1 MKDRH
6 QDPPAGG
13 TEERQALAAPNSGIT
28 DDRLLD
34 YLYDELD
41 EADRAAFELE
51 MRADPALMR
60 EVEEHRRTRQSF
72 ARLMTDPMPAGLL
85 DGVLEAADAQAATF
99 ATAKAPKAG
108 WWQRLIEGLKGLAF
122 QPAFAMG
129 LIFLLV
135 GGIALYSSRDPKDM
149 PGMGPPSDVQRLPP
163 VAMAPADDGKPAE
176 LERAENEEAQR
187 GQAASANVRLEA
199 EPATAFADQ
208 LARGDL
214 HKAEASVG
222 QPAPSPTRPDSAGLL
237 DYRAPTGGYGL
248 DNRVAA
254 QPDPVTT
261 SLEDGLAEAG
271 GYKERETRPAT
282 SATTTLATGS
292 PKADDGGPP
301 SGQAATATGDLGQ
314 GSSEPR
320 QQPEP
325 PAVADVRRSPQVA
338 EAPQASP
345 AEPAARPA
353 SEGGSPKAS
362 PKTSGDDESA
372 QYGFAKKTAEEDKAV
387 EKVADNVDRAERA
400 RDSDSARPSPPSDT
414 QETKAI
420 ATKTTNKGGIDEL
433 AKDVP
438 SAPPMK
444 TEEAAKPAKPAAPT
458 TPAPP
463 TPERLWS
470 TLGQQMAAGALTDAQ
485 RTLSELVKVE
495 GESARVKAARDEL
508 AKALAKT
515 QPKPADTKP
524 LPEPAKPTP

>member
-1 MKDRH
+1 VKDRH

-13 TEERQALAAPNSGIT
+13 TEERQALAAPHSGIT

-41 EADRAAFELE
+41 EADRDAFERE
-51 MRADPALMR
+51 MRADPSLMR

-72 ARLMTDPMPAGLL
+72 ARLMTDPMPAGVL
-85 DGVLEAADAQAATF
+85 DGVLEAADAQAAAF
-99 ATAKAPKAG
+99 ATRDAPRVG

-149 PGMGPPSDVQRLPP
+149 PGMGPPTDVQRLPP
-163 VAMAPADDGKPAE
+163 VAMAPAREEASAGG
-176 LERAENEEAQR
+176 ERAKNEEAQ
-187 GQAASANVRLEA
+187 AEVVASANLRLEQ
-199 EPATAFADQ
+199 EPSVADG
-208 LARGDL
+208 LAQGAL
-214 HKAEASVG
+214 YAAEARVD
-222 QPAPSPTRPDSAGLL
+222 QPRPTVARPTDSSGLL
-237 DYRAPTGGYGL
+237 DKRAPTGGQDWDTGVGG
-248 DNRVAA
+248 R
-254 QPDPVTT
+254 PDPVTT
-261 SLEDGLAEAG
+261 TLEDRLAEADSRA
-271 GYKERETRPAT
+271 KERETKPAARA
-282 SATTTLATGS
+282 ATVTAGA
-292 PKADDGGPP
+292 PKADDGPP
-301 SGQAATATGDLGQ
+301 PVGRAGATGEAAQ
-314 GSSEPR
+314 GATEPR

-325 PAVADVRRSPQVA
+325 ATAPDSRRAPQVA
-338 EAPQASP
+338 EAPKAAP
-345 AEPAARPA
+345 AEPAPRPQ
-353 SEGGSPKAS
+353 SEGSA
-362 PKTSGDDESA
+362 DDEA
-372 QYGFAKKTAEEDKAV
+372 ERQAGAKKANEESKAT
-387 EKVADNVDRAERA
+387 EKVAEVVADRAERA
-400 RDSDSARPSPPSDT
+400 RDSEPTPYSQPAAT
-414 QETKAI
+414 QNAKAP
-420 ATKTTNKGGIDEL
+420 ANKGASRSGIDDV

-444 TEEAAKPAKPAAPT
+444 TEDSAKPAAPT

-508 AKALAKT
+508 AKALAKA